1 MPDGSSVMVEY
12 AGDWYSILDKDK
24 TSKSIFALVTDFYN
38 LQVKSDSSI
47 APILTIPVGR

>member
-1 MPDGSSVMVEY
+1 
-12 AGDWYSILDKDK
+12 
-24 TSKSIFALVTDFYN
+24 VTDFYN